1 MPWVITNNSF
11 FIKSD
16 KRGCA
21 TPVKDGKKAKVF
33 TDLFYAEEFLRSLPK
48 KLKNLGYYIAPLETQ
63 QVAAMPQD
71 APENWEHV
79 AALPY
84 GDQLEPEFYLNAISE
99 FRKFVHTIQS
109 SRAKL
114 KDDQE
119 QAEMEIEDLLH
130 ITEFYDLSP
139 DWCQRVVL
147 MLKDA
152 RIRRRQCKNAIA
164 WTDFVL
170 DADPNSFLRCDP
182 SPRIKGTQLRQ
193 YRPRALPDLFREL
206 CPTEYEI
213 CKSPDCQ

>member
-48 KLKNLGYYIAPLETQ
+48 KLKNLGYHIAPLETQ

-84 GDQLEPEFYLNAISE
+84 GDQLCCPSE
-99 FRKFVHTIQS
+99 
-109 SRAKL
+109 
-114 KDDQE
+114 
-119 QAEMEIEDLLH
+119 
-130 ITEFYDLSP
+130 
-139 DWCQRVVL
+139 
-147 MLKDA
+147 
-152 RIRRRQCKNAIA
+152 
-164 WTDFVL
+164 
-170 DADPNSFLRCDP
+170 
-182 SPRIKGTQLRQ
+182 
-193 YRPRALPDLFREL
+193 
-206 CPTEYEI
+206 
-213 CKSPDCQ
+213 